1 MFASRLGALE
11 AFFRR
16 DRRQGSFL
24 SNYRTEEEKVVKHKL
39 TQSISMKFGDAELIK
54 TGTARFDIRD
64 PYTIAI
70 TVTWSSFFLLLFLI
84 ELLLNTAFAI
94 LYALDSGCLTSAKPG
109 SFIDGFFFS
118 IETLATVGYGTV
130 APANL
135 YGHIVSAIEILCG
148 LIFTAIITGLIFVR
162 FSKPRP
168 NILFADQA
176 VIAKH
181 NGIPTLMIR
190 VANGRRTAMAGA
202 AAELAVFKPTISSE
216 GRGFRQ
222 VHELKLIRDTMPLF
236 MLTWTVMHVINED
249 SPLYGLDLDT
259 LSSADLIIAL
269 TIQARDHT
277 AGEDVFDIRFYNATR
292 ILAGMAYQDAISFD
306 EQGRPNADLSKI
318 SHVEPDAVLSG

>member
-1 MFASRLGALE
+1 
-11 AFFRR
+11 
-16 DRRQGSFL
+16 
-24 SNYRTEEEKVVKHKL
+24 
-39 TQSISMKFGDAELIK
+39 MKFGDAELIK
-54 TGTARFDIRD
+54 TGAARFDIRD

-70 TVTWSSFFLLLFLI
+70 TVTWGSFFLLLLLI
-84 ELLLNTAFAI
+84 ELLINAAFAI
-94 LYALDSGCLTSAKPG
+94 LYTLVPGCLTNVTPG
-109 SFIDGFFFS
+109 SFVEAFFFS

-130 APANL
+130 SPANL

-176 VIAKH
+176 VITKH

-202 AAELAVFKPTISSE
+202 VAEAAVFKPTVSSE
-216 GRGFRQ
+216 GRALRQ
-222 VHELKLIRDTMPLF
+222 VCELKLIRDTMPLF
-236 MLTWTVMHVINED
+236 MLTWTIMHVINED
-249 SPLYGLDLDT
+249 SPLYGLDLDN
-259 LSSADLIIAL
+259 LSSTDLLIVL

-277 AGEDVFDIRFYNATR
+277 AGEDVFDLRFYNAER

-306 EQGRPNADLSKI
+306 EQGRPNADLSKL
-318 SHVEPDAVLSG
+318 SHIEREPVFSGST

>member
-1 MFASRLGALE
+1 
-11 AFFRR
+11 
-16 DRRQGSFL
+16 
-24 SNYRTEEEKVVKHKL
+24 
-39 TQSISMKFGDAELIK
+39 MKFGDAEVIK
-54 TGTARFDIRD
+54 TGAAWFDIRD
-64 PYTIAI
+64 PYSIAI
-70 TVTWSSFFLLLFLI
+70 SVTWRSFFLLLLLI
-84 ELLLNTAFAI
+84 ELLINSAFAF
-94 LYALDSGCLTSAKPG
+94 LYTLDPGCLTNANPG
-109 SFIDGFFFS
+109 SFVEAFFFS

-168 NILFADQA
+168 NILFADHA
-176 VIAKH
+176 VITQH

-202 AAELAVFKPTISSE
+202 AAELAVLKPTVSSE

-222 VHELKLIRDTMPLF
+222 VHELKLIRNTLPLF
-236 MLTWTVMHVINED
+236 MLTWIVMHVIDED
-249 SPLYGLDLDT
+249 SPLYGLDLET
-259 LSSADLIIAL
+259 LSSTDLRIAL

-277 AGEDVFDIRFYNATR
+277 AGEDMFDLRFYNAHQ
-292 ILAGMAYQDAISFD
+292 ILPGMAYQDAISFD

-318 SHVEPDAVLSG
+318 SHIERDAVFMRANPER

>member
-1 MFASRLGALE
+1 
-11 AFFRR
+11 
-16 DRRQGSFL
+16 
-24 SNYRTEEEKVVKHKL
+24 
-39 TQSISMKFGDAELIK
+39 MKFGDAEVIK
-54 TGTARFDIRD
+54 TGAAWFDIRD
-64 PYTIAI
+64 PYSIAVS
-70 TVTWSSFFLLLFLI
+70 VTWRSFFLLLLLI
-84 ELLLNTAFAI
+84 ELLINTVFAI
-94 LYALDSGCLTSAKPG
+94 LYTLNPGCLTNANPG
-109 SFIDGFFFS
+109 SFVEAFFFS

-162 FSKPRP
+162 FSKPKP
-168 NILFADQA
+168 NILFADHA
-176 VIAKH
+176 VISKH

-202 AAELAVFKPTISSE
+202 VAEAAVFKSTMSSE

-236 MLTWTVMHVINED
+236 MLTWTVMHVIDKE
-249 SPLYGLDLDT
+249 SPLYGLALETLASSDL
-259 LSSADLIIAL
+259 LIAL

-277 AGEDVFDIRFYNATR
+277 AGEDVFDLRFYNAQR
-292 ILAGMAYQDAISFD
+292 ILVGMAYQDAISFD

-318 SHVEPDAVLSG
+318 SHIERDAEFSG